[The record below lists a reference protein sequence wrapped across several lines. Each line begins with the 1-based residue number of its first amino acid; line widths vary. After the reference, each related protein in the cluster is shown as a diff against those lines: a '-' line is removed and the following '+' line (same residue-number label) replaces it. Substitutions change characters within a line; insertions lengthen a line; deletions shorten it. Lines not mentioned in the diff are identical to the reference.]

1 MRRRPRSPTHATYTM
16 TALSPIP
23 VFDAADTA
31 ALLDYR
37 RCSPR
42 SGRPSQTMRRARSSA
57 PNSLVVPLQAGGVM
71 LSMPSSARDLATH
84 KLVNVCPGNGA
95 RGLPTILGKV
105 TAYDATTGEM
115 RFALDGP
122 TVTGRRTAAITALG
136 IQALQGAAPR
146 DILLIGTGKQAANH
160 AEALAAIFPEARL
173 HVRGTSADSTTA
185 FCAAHRA
192 QAPRL
197 VPLDGDAIPDA
208 IDVVVTLTTSRTPV
222 YREAAREADSWS
234 ASARYRGR
242 GRDRRE
248 HGARQ
253 PAGRRRSGR
262 RTPRSRR
269 PDRRAGRLA
278 ARRIARRRAGRRIR
292 PRRAAAVQERRL
304 CGVGSRR
311 VPHGARCAGC
321 APGRLTRQ
329 PPLQPRSRHRHR
341 GPFRRFPVRVVGIA
355 LQRVAAAY
363 INFQFGRFHFR
374 RRNTILPA

>member
-1 MRRRPRSPTHATYTM
+1 
-16 TALSPIP
+16 
-23 VFDAADTA
+23 
-31 ALLDYR
+31 
-37 RCSPR
+37 
-42 SGRPSQTMRRARSSA
+42 
-57 PNSLVVPLQAGGVM
+57 
-71 LSMPSSARDLATH
+71 
-84 KLVNVCPGNGA
+84 
-95 RGLPTILGKV
+95 
-105 TAYDATTGEM
+105 M

-122 TVTGRRTAAITALG
+122 TVTGRRTAAITAFRHP
-136 IQALQGAAPR
+136 GAAGRRAARHPADR
-146 DILLIGTGKQAANH
+146 HWKQAANH

-173 HVRGTSADSTTA
+173 HVRGTSADSGIL
-185 FCAAHRA
+185 CRA
-192 QAPRL
+192 PPRRRPRL

-234 ASARYRGR
+234 ASALPRTR
-242 GRDRRE
+242 RDRRE

-329 PPLQPRSRHRHR
+329 PLQPRSRHRHR
-341 GPFRRFPVRVVGIA
+341 AVPAIPTRWNRPTTRRSGLHQLHPADFIFGGATRYCRHECQPVT
-355 LQRVAAAY
+355 
-363 INFQFGRFHFR
+363 R
-374 RRNTILPA
+374 RAPGVSSITPSPSGSGSRCSSARSAVSPSSAKRKTAG